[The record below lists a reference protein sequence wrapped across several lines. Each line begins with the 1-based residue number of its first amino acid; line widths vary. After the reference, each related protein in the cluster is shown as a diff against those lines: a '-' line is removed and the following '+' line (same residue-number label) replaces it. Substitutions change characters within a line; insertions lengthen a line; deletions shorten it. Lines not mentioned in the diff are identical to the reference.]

1 MSVYNRQKILI
12 VEDNFMSYKLLE
24 VHFTR
29 ANLDLLHASDGLSAM
44 DIFKSNPDIELVLM
58 DIQLPGMSGLDVT
71 KSIRKINSEIPV
83 IATTGNVFED
93 DKTACLEAGCTHYFA
108 KPINFPEIFKVFDK
122 YLS

>member
-1 MSVYNRQKILI
+1 MYNQQKVLI
-12 VEDNFMSYKLLE
+12 VEDNFMSYKLME

-44 DIFKSNPDIELVLM
+44 DIFNSNPDIALVLM

-71 KSIRKINSEIPV
+71 KRIREINSDIPV

-93 DKTACLEAGCTHYFA
+93 DKTACMEAGCTYYFT
-108 KPINFPEIFKVFDK
+108 KPINFSDIFKVFDK
-122 YLS
+122 YFS

>member
-29 ANLDLLHASDGLSAM
+29 ANMDLLHASDGLSAM